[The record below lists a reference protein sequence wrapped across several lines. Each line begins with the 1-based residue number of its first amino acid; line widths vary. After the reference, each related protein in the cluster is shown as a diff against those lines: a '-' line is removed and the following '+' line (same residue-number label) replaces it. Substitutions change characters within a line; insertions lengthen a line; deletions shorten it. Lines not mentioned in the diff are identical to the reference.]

1 MFRVFQ
7 EEKLITI
14 AMFTCLGISIILR
27 IFLGLLYRNMI
38 KEADNMAIT
47 KNRLLRQ
54 CKTKFASC
62 YEMSGGVANISV
74 FVDKF
79 LGRMA
84 LGHLSFDTLYHLS
97 GQMMLLSVV
106 CSGIGVCK
114 SILTGRTLG
123 DVLPF
128 YIASFF
134 GLYAYFSISTV
145 VDVSGKKR
153 VLKVNLVDYLENHLS
168 PRIDVTRQ
176 DIEMLY
182 GESVFEEKQGSR
194 TPARGRRRKNILT
207 VDGHHLQRRQIHA
220 PCPVRL
226 LYSLRHPVRLMHDLL
241 SERSRQLETVH
252 HRHDVY
258 AGIIDM
264 SENLCHSAFRLM
276 LFVPVRDQLHHYL
289 MPGHRAPGT
298 LLRHED
304 IGPQPAVIRYHEAE
318 ILTLLPGAHHLF
330 EPPFQHLNDTCFLT
344 LPLSAGQQHDL
355 YPVLM
360 KSAAPFVL
368 RNIQIVVP
376 AFHLHEAKPSGS
388 TGIDPHQP
396 VIVRLSVPALR
407 TYLQPALCHKGL

>member
-38 KEADNMAIT
+38 KEADNMAST

-62 YEMSGGVANISV
+62 YELSGGVANIPI

-79 LGRMA
+79 LNRMA

-106 CSGIGVCK
+106 CSGVGVCR
-114 SILTGRTLG
+114 SILAGRTLG

-145 VDVSGKKR
+145 VDVGGKKR

-168 PRIDVTRQ
+168 PRIEITRQ

-182 GESVFEEKQGSR
+182 GESVFEEKRDSRPAGS
-194 TPARGRRRKNILT
+194 RGRRRRNGRSASIRPQPQRTLELMPIGSRMAAGGEDLT
-207 VDGHHLQRRQIHA
+207 DMDASQ
-220 PCPVRL
+220 
-226 LYSLRHPVRLMHDLL
+226 M
-241 SERSRQLETVH
+241 SERNVTGPSQ
-252 HRHDVY
+252 
-258 AGIIDM
+258 
-264 SENLCHSAFRLM
+264 S
-276 LFVPVRDQLHHYL
+276 P
-289 MPGHRAPGT
+289 
-298 LLRHED
+298 
-304 IGPQPAVIRYHEAE
+304 PQPSATGACAMSNPAGTSDSPMDPSAMTDPSSIVTEEELEA
-318 ILTLLPGAHHLF
+318 LLK
-330 EPPFQHLNDTCFLT
+330 EFLT
-344 LPLSAGQQHDL
+344 S
-355 YPVLM
+355 
-360 KSAAPFVL
+360 
-368 RNIQIVVP
+368 
-376 AFHLHEAKPSGS
+376 
-388 TGIDPHQP
+388 
-396 VIVRLSVPALR
+396 
-407 TYLQPALCHKGL
+407 

>member
-1 MFRVFQ
+1 MLRVFQ
-7 EEKLITI
+7 EEKLITV

-62 YEMSGGVANISV
+62 YEMSGGVPNISV

-114 SILTGRTLG
+114 SILAGRTLG

-168 PRIDVTRQ
+168 PRIDITRQ

-194 TPARGRRRKNILT
+194 PQNRARRRKNARGA
-207 VDGHHLQRRQIHA
+207 VRRPQEQRT
-220 PCPVRL
+220 
-226 LYSLRHPVRLMHDLL
+226 
-241 SERSRQLETVH
+241 LE
-252 HRHDVY
+252 
-258 AGIIDM
+258 
-264 SENLCHSAFRLM
+264 
-276 LFVPVRDQLHHYL
+276 L
-289 MPGHRAPGT
+289 MPIGNRLAAGGEELADMDAPQSPRQQT
-298 LLRHED
+298 PP
-304 IGPQPAVIRYHEAE
+304 IPPQPADPDMPGFAMAEDSALTDPSSMVTEEELEA
-318 ILTLLPGAHHLF
+318 LLK
-330 EPPFQHLNDTCFLT
+330 EFLT
-344 LPLSAGQQHDL
+344 S
-355 YPVLM
+355 
-360 KSAAPFVL
+360 
-368 RNIQIVVP
+368 
-376 AFHLHEAKPSGS
+376 
-388 TGIDPHQP
+388 
-396 VIVRLSVPALR
+396 
-407 TYLQPALCHKGL
+407 